1 MGKEWIAFSE
11 LTLFN
16 VQHKRPLVPMN
27 FSCQPRQLALLGL
40 RTPTFRAMSQWALA
54 GPAVLYII
62 PHPELETFGNNT
74 YFSCID
80 ASLVN
85 GLAAIQTLYATPP
98 DTLTRFQYFKVIF
111 LSISSITYLGY
122 SLNEKEIVGYNLK
135 LLNNHFSKTSVFMK
149 TKIEQCLTDV
159 SPPFGIFTA
168 KPTKIIIMKKM
179 ILFFIITLS
188 ICKFAKSQ
196 ITKGTWLLSGSAN
209 FSMIKYNSEGTL
221 NYKQTNLSISPSI
234 GYFLKDKFALG
245 IRPSLTYGSSS
256 ISSGNSE
263 TIFSV
268 GPFVRYYFLK
278 TDKVFN
284 ILTDGSYSY
293 TSFGSSGVKQSTI
306 SLAAGPVVYFNP
318 SVGLEFL
325 IGYASTKV
333 AKYSG
338 RNNELRFSIGF
349 QFNLEKEK

>member
-1 MGKEWIAFSE
+1 MKKSILIIFI
-11 LTLFN
+11 
-16 VQHKRPLVPMN
+16 
-27 FSCQPRQLALLGL
+27 LL
-40 RTPTFRAMSQWALA
+40 
-54 GPAVLYII
+54 
-62 PHPELETFGNNT
+62 
-74 YFSCID
+74 
-80 ASLVN
+80 
-85 GLAAIQTLYATPP
+85 
-98 DTLTRFQYFKVIF
+98 F
-111 LSISSITYLGY
+111 LSNT
-122 SLNEKEIVGYNLK
+122 
-135 LLNNHFSKTSVFMK
+135 LL
-149 TKIEQCLTDV
+149 
-159 SPPFGIFTA
+159 
-168 KPTKIIIMKKM
+168 
-179 ILFFIITLS
+179 
-188 ICKFAKSQ
+188 SQ
-196 ITKGTWLLSGSAN
+196 ITKGTWLLSGSAS
-209 FSMIKYNSEGTL
+209 FAMIKNNSEGAL
-221 NYKQTNLSISPSI
+221 KYKQTNFSISPSI

-306 SLAAGPVVYFNP
+306 SMAAGPVVYFNP

-338 RNNELRFSIGF
+338 RNNELGFSIGF
-349 QFNLEKEK
+349 QIHLEK